1 LVMEEKEKVIR
12 ELSEL
17 VVPILERMGF
27 ELYDLQFMKSKRRTI
42 VRIVI
47 DNTDGYVSIEDCAS
61 VSSRVGA
68 MLDLKEVRGLEERY
82 VLEVSSPGI
91 ERELRNISDC
101 ERFIN
106 SQVSFRTEDGESGVG
121 RLLNIEGRNC
131 IIDVSGNMRSI
142 NFDDFEV
149 IRIKMDLEEELQRK
163 G

>member
-1 LVMEEKEKVIR
+1 MEEKEKVIR

-106 SQVSFRTEDGESGVG
+106 SQVSFRTGDGESGVG

>member
-1 LVMEEKEKVIR
+1 MEEKEKVIR

-106 SQVSFRTEDGESGVG
+106 SQVSFRTEDGESGIG
-121 RLLNIEGRNC
+121 RLLDIEGRNC

>member
-1 LVMEEKEKVIR
+1 MEEKEKVIR

-27 ELYDLQFMKSKRRTI
+27 ELYDLQFMKSKRRTV

-131 IIDVSGNMRSI
+131 IIDVNGNMRSI

>member
-1 LVMEEKEKVIR
+1 MEEKEKVIR